1 MRSLP
6 LSDLLNLY
14 AAKRLKAASPNTL
27 RLYQHSLRSFART
40 LGRTATLADLNDDD
54 IERHMWR
61 IVNGGGSPASANK
74 DRGQLIALWRFAFD
88 RRMVNELPD
97 NRALIEPERVPMG
110 WLPEELHKLLNTI
123 EKLDGWICNV
133 PCALWWR
140 ALVHVLLDTGE
151 RIGAI
156 RYLEKSAVQD
166 RWLLVPAH
174 LRKGRRRD
182 RLYPLT
188 EDTLAALVELMAI
201 NKHTLLLFPW
211 DRCDNYI
218 YNRYKVILSDAGLP
232 TDSRSK
238 FHRIRRTVA
247 SAVAREG
254 GDATAAM
261 DHSSPRTTKK
271 YLDPRIVQ
279 NEPVNQVLARYLANP
294 KLCKRPTAT
303 RSKRL
308 G

>member
-1 MRSLP
+1 MRPLP
-6 LSDLLNLY
+6 LPDLLNLY
-14 AAKRLKAASPNTL
+14 SDKRLKSASPNTL

-40 LGRTATLADLNDDD
+40 LGRTATLKDLNDDA

-61 IVNGGGSPASANK
+61 IVNNGGSPASANK
-74 DRGQLIALWRFAFD
+74 DRGQLIALWRFAFEK
-88 RRMVNELPD
+88 RMTETLPD
-97 NRALIEPERVPMG
+97 NRPLIEPERVPMG
-110 WLPEELHKLLNTI
+110 WLPEELHKLLDTI
-123 EKLDGWICNV
+123 AAMDGWICNV

-188 EDTLAALVELMAI
+188 EDTLESLRELMTT
-201 NKHTLLLFPW
+201 NKHSQELFPW

-218 YNRYKVILSDAGLP
+218 YNRFKQILTDAGLP
-232 TDSRSK
+232 TDRRSK

-271 YLDPRIVQ
+271 YLDLRIVE
-279 NEPVNQVLARYLANP
+279 NEPVDEVMARYLSSPALQRKNRAG
-294 KLCKRPTAT
+294 KRT
-303 RSKRL
+303 